1 MKKLKV
7 LATCALAVGVL
18 SAISLTSLAATS
30 ASFNLYYT
38 GTSVGSV
45 LSRTYTIDGSS
56 KKYKATCTSSSN
68 GASIKF
74 SMPGA
79 SDLTLDQNSG
89 TQYIVRSYSASGNTT
104 VKGSI
109 LHGSSSCGVIGNVKK
124 A

>member
-1 MKKLKV
+1 MKKIKV
-7 LATCALAVGVL
+7 LVTCALAVGVIAA
-18 SAISLTSLAATS
+18 SSLTSLAATS
-30 ASFNLYYT
+30 VNFKLYYT

-45 LSRTYTIDGSS
+45 LSRTYQIDGSS
-56 KKYKATCTSSSN
+56 KKYKATCSSSSN

-79 SDLTLDQNSG
+79 SDLTIDQKSG
-89 TQYIVRSYSASGNTT
+89 TQTIVRSYSANGNTT

-109 LHGSSSCGVIGNVKK
+109 LHGSSSCGVEANVKK

>member
-1 MKKLKV
+1 MKKIKV
-7 LATCALAVGVL
+7 LVTCALAVGVL

-30 ASFNLYYT
+30 VNFNLYYT

-45 LSRTYTIDGSS
+45 LSRTSTIDGSS
-56 KKYKATCTSSSN
+56 KKYKATCSSSSN
-68 GASIKF
+68 GCSIKY

-79 SDLTLDQNSG
+79 SDLTIDQNSG
-89 TQYIVRSYSASGNTT
+89 TQYIVRSYCANGNTT

-109 LHGSSSCGVIGNVKK
+109 LHGKSSGGVIGNVKK